1 MFATIAGVVFVN
13 NAQQGVY
20 LTADIRKSMCSL
32 GVAIFRVMP
41 VYENL
46 LFPVIML
53 HILFLELV
61 RSFL

>member
-13 NAQQGVY
+13 NARRGVY
-20 LTADIRKSMCSL
+20 LTADVRESMCSL

-46 LFPVIML
+46 LFPVIVL
-53 HILFLELV
+53 HIF
-61 RSFL
+61 F